1 VKSRSNLLPLL
12 AAFILAFFFVYN
24 SRPARAQVVVE
35 PSVPILTAKEL
46 RSLGLQYFPDM
57 PMGVIKDTNG
67 SYLVF
72 GAGAG
77 ANHIPPTGTYKFTGT
92 LDHFVPDRKTAN
104 GPAPSLMLGRLQ
116 PSPDG
121 SDFDR
126 DYAGGGPVYRLDSGL
141 LLHIYH
147 GEYHYDSLAGMPA
160 YGGLGMAISNNDG
173 NTFDKIGQVISPHL
187 TREELHDWVIKTGR
201 RQTAQWADGAMVE
214 ADADGNPIDPS
225 KRPPIDDI
233 YYYVIVTDRNSM
245 KEPEGL
251 AIARVRKRE
260 AIKAIEHRFAPKFL
274 KYYLPEGETVKPDRD
289 YFTEP
294 GLGGRSTLI
303 LSFPDHIAQP
313 MVLYDEYLRNFVLC
327 YMEMQQKIMARW
339 SSNLFRWSGPVLLY
353 KTTGSTQ
360 RVFYPT
366 IVGSNGTP
374 GILDKTF
381 YLYFVTRSEGTWND
395 PELKRETVTLTPEGR

>member
-1 VKSRSNLLPLL
+1 
-12 AAFILAFFFVYN
+12 
-24 SRPARAQVVVE
+24 
-35 PSVPILTAKEL
+35 
-46 RSLGLQYFPDM
+46 M
-57 PMGVIKDTNG
+57 PMGVIKDSKG
-67 SYLVF
+67 AYLVF

-77 ANHIPPTGTYKFTGT
+77 PNNVPPTGTYKFTGT
-92 LDHFVPDRKTAN
+92 LDHFVPDRKGAN
-104 GPAPSLMLGRLQ
+104 GPAPSMTLGRLQ

-173 NTFDKIGQVISPHL
+173 NTFDKIGQIISPHV
-187 TREELHDWVIKTGR
+187 TRKELYDWAVSTGR

-214 ADADGNPIDPS
+214 ADANGNPIGPS
-225 KRPPIDDI
+225 KLPPIDDI
-233 YYYVIVTDRNSM
+233 HYYVIVTDRNSM

-260 AIKAIEHRFAPKFL
+260 AAEAIEHRSAPRFL
-274 KYYLPEGETVKPDRD
+274 KYYVPEGEPVKPGKD

-303 LSFPDHIAQP
+303 LSFPDHVAQP
-313 MVLYDEYLRNFVLC
+313 QVLYDKYLRNFVLC
-327 YMEMQQKIMARW
+327 YMEMQHKIMARW
-339 SSNLFRWSGPVLLY
+339 SSNLFHWSDPVLLY
-353 KTTGSTQ
+353 ETTSSTQ

-366 IVGSNGTP
+366 IVGSDGSP
-374 GILDKTF
+374 GILDKNF
-381 YLYFVTRSEGTWND
+381 YLYFVTRSVGTWD
-395 PELKRETVTLTPEGR
+395 DAELKRETVTLTPVGR